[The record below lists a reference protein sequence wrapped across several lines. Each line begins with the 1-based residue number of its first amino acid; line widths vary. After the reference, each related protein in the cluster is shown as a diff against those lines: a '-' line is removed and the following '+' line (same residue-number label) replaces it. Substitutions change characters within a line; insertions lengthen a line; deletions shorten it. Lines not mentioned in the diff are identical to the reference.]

1 MITCN
6 PITLFV
12 FCFDYMLLVVTPH
25 FFILVGH
32 MAILNKPEAMV
43 FRDTQMTTMLVC
55 KWDAPELRD
64 PLQAYPAFNDS
75 SSSGQ
80 DFTAICVVG
89 IVFIVNYN

>member
-1 MITCN
+1 
-6 PITLFV
+6 
-12 FCFDYMLLVVTPH
+12 
-25 FFILVGH
+25 
-32 MAILNKPEAMV
+32 MAIFNKPEAMV

-89 IVFIVNYN
+89 IVFIVNYNWLVIDYCLFVNVLTVHYDCDC